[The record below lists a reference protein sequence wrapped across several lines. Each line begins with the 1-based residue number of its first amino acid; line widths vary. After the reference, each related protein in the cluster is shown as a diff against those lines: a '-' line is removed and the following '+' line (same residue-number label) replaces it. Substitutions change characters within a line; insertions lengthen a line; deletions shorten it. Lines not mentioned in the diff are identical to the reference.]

1 MKATSTVGMP
11 RWLVNIGDL
20 VQVPAEAILEH
31 PDLGPRNSIE
41 YGVVMDDHSP
51 MRPRDVARIV
61 AVLWNDGELEE
72 FWSGDL
78 VVISERG

>member
-1 MKATSTVGMP
+1 MKATWIAGMR

-31 PDLGPRNSIE
+31 PDLGPRASAE
-41 YGVVMDDHSP
+41 YGVVMADHSP

-61 AVLWNDGELEE
+61 DVFWNDGELEE

-78 VVISERG
+78 MVISEHR

>member
-1 MKATSTVGMP
+1 M
-11 RWLVNIGDL
+11 NIGDL

-31 PDLGPRNSIE
+31 PDLGPRHSLE
-41 YGVVMDDHSP
+41 YGGVMDDHSP
-51 MRPRDVARIV
+51 MRPRDVPRMV
-61 AVLWNDGELEE
+61 DVFWNDGELEE

>member
-1 MKATSTVGMP
+1 MKV
-11 RWLVNIGDL
+11 GDL

-51 MRPRDVARIV
+51 MRPRDMARIV
-61 AVLWNDGELEE
+61 DVLWNDGELEE

>member
-1 MKATSTVGMP
+1 
-11 RWLVNIGDL
+11 VNIGDL
-20 VQVPAEAILEH
+20 VQVPAGAILEERPNGRPH
-31 PDLGPRNSIE
+31 SLE

-51 MRPRDVARIV
+51 MRPRDVPRILD
-61 AVLWNDGELEE
+61 VLWSDGELEE